1 MQCVVEKQTNPYANF
16 PREVSEEEAD
26 LRLKVIN
33 TAKKYIGLNEADGS
47 HKQII
52 DQYNS
57 HEPLAIGYRVSY
69 TDAWCSTFVSAIS
82 IECGLTSIIPTE
94 CGCDRHIQLFK
105 NIGSWIEDDTYVPLP
120 GDLIFYTWKPDESQK
135 NCVQPSDHVGIVMG
149 VAGSQIIVIEG
160 NYMDSVG
167 CRVVALDA
175 PVIRGFA
182 APDYSSLLS

>member
-1 MQCVVEKQTNPYANF
+1 MLHVIEKQTNPYANF
-16 PREVSEEEAD
+16 PREISKEEAE

-33 TAKKYIGLNEADGS
+33 TAKKYIGFNEADGS

-57 HEPLAIGYRVSY
+57 HKPLAIGYMVTY
-69 TDAWCSTFVSAIS
+69 TDSWCSTFVSAIS
-82 IECGLTSIIPTE
+82 IECGFTSIMPTE

-105 NIGSWIEDDTYVPLP
+105 NLGSWIEDDTYVPLP
-120 GDLIFYTWKPDESQK
+120 GDLIFYTWDPDENQK
-135 NCVQPSDHVGIVMG
+135 NYVQPSDHVGIVLG

-160 NYMDSVG
+160 NYMDSVA

-182 APDYSSLLS
+182 APDYSSLIN